1 MVVGYCSHFDSGEL
15 PYTLFERIQ
24 LLHIWHLN
32 DHTVDVFVE
41 TGCNYFHLLLQCD
54 VVVIELQLRVKSS
67 FEVFALLVIEP

>member
-15 PYTLFERIQ
+15 PNALFKRIQ

-41 TGCNYFHLLLQCD
+41 TRCNYFHLLLQCD
-54 VVVIELQLRVKSS
+54 VMVVELQLCVKSR
-67 FEVFALLVIEP
+67 FEVCAFLGIEP